1 MKANGRPRAKL
12 DPVEI
17 EKLASIGATQREI
30 AAWFKIS
37 KPTVERHLC
46 HPELREMFE
55 RGNAA
60 FDLSIRRKQAELA
73 MEGNVTMLIWLGKQ
87 RLGQRD
93 RFDTE
98 HSGPEGKPIP
108 VIILPPQVPPDP
120 SEIQDMA
127 LPEGRVKT

>member
-12 DPVEI
+12 DPAEV

-37 KPTVERHLC
+37 KPTVERRLRS
-46 HPELREMFE
+46 PKLREMFE

-73 MEGNVTMLIWLGKQ
+73 MAGNVTMLVWLGKQ

-108 VIILPPQVPPDP
+108 VIIMPELQGPTDEQ
-120 SEIQDMA
+120 IMA
-127 LPEGRVKT
+127 IPEGRPKPW

>member
-12 DPVEI
+12 DPVEV
-17 EKLASIGATQREI
+17 EKLARIGATQREI

-37 KPTVERHLC
+37 KATVERHLRN
-46 HPELREMFE
+46 PKLREMFE

-60 FDLSIRRKQAELA
+60 FDLSVRRKQAELA

-93 RFDTE
+93 RLDTE
-98 HSGPEGKPIP
+98 HSGSEGKPIP
-108 VIILPPQVPPDP
+108 VIVLPALQGPTDEQ
-120 SEIQDMA
+120 IMA
-127 LPEGRVKT
+127 VPEGRAKTR

>member
-12 DPVEI
+12 DPAEV
-17 EKLASIGATQREI
+17 EKLARIGATQREI

-37 KPTVERHLC
+37 KATVERHLRNPRL
-46 HPELREMFE
+46 HEMFE

-73 MEGNVTMLIWLGKQ
+73 MAGNVTMLIWLGKQ

-98 HSGPEGKPIP
+98 HSGSEGGPIQ
-108 VIILPPQVPPDP
+108 VIIMP
-120 SEIQDMA
+120 SAE
-127 LPEGRVKT
+127 EE